1 MSLNNKLKTEDLLLT
16 EAARP
21 QVKEPPMYLV
31 VLLNDDYTP
40 MDFVTAV
47 LQKFFALSEQRAVEI
62 MWKVHTTG
70 KGGCGLFTRDVAE
83 TKAVQINNYS
93 RQHQHPLVC
102 GIEPSQ

>member
-1 MSLNNKLKTEDLLLT
+1 MSINNNLKTEDLLLT

-21 QVKEPPMYLV
+21 QIKEPPMYSV
-31 VLLNDDYTP
+31 VLLNDDFTP

-70 KGGCGLFTRDVAE
+70 RGVCGLFTRDIAE
-83 TKAVQINNYS
+83 TKAVQITNYS
-93 RQHQHPLVC
+93 RQHLHPLMC
-102 GIEPSQ
+102 SIEPSQ

>member
-1 MSLNNKLKTEDLLLT
+1 MSQNNKLVPEDLLLT
-16 EAARP
+16 EVARP
-21 QVKEPPMYLV
+21 QIKKPSMYLV

-70 KGGCGLFTRDVAE
+70 KGVCGIFTRDIAE
-83 TKAVQINNYS
+83 TKAVQINTYS
-93 RQHQHPLVC
+93 QQHQQPLLC
-102 GIEPSQ
+102 SIEPS